1 MPHKAG
7 YVNIIGSP
15 NAGKST
21 LMNALVGEKLSIITK
36 KIQTTR
42 HRILG
47 IINEKDYQ
55 IILSD
60 TPGLLKPHYKL
71 HEAMMKH
78 IDEAFQDADIF
89 IFIQDVNE
97 SFESEEIIQRLHKTE
112 KHLIIALNKIDLSDQ
127 EKVEKESIVWQEK
140 FPNAKVI
147 PISALH
153 NFNVDTILNM
163 IVKLLPESPAYYPKD
178 TLTDKNIRFFVSEII
193 REKILLNFQKE
204 IPYSAEVTVYE
215 YKEDTNIIRIKAY
228 IHVARDTQKGIILGH
243 QGKAIKKL
251 GTDARKDIEEF
262 VGKKVHLELT
272 VKVSKDWRNS
282 EEQLKRFGYEE

>member
-47 IINEKDYQ
+47 IINEKNYQ

-78 IDEAFQDADIF
+78 IDEAIQDADIF
-89 IFIQDVNE
+89 IYIQDINE
-97 SFESEEIIQRLHKTE
+97 SFEFEEILQRLHKTE
-112 KHLIIALNKIDLSDQ
+112 KHLIIALNKIDLSEQ
-127 EKVEKESIVWQEK
+127 ERVEKKTIKWQEK
-140 FPNAKVI
+140 FPNATVI

-153 NFNVDTILNM
+153 NFNVDTILKM

-178 TLTDKNIRFFVSEII
+178 QLTDKNVRFFVSEII

-262 VGKKVHLELT
+262 VGKRVYLELT

-282 EEQLKRFGYEE
+282 DEQLKRFGYEN

>member
-71 HEAMMKH
+71 HESMMKH
-78 IDEAFQDADIF
+78 IDEAIQDADIF
-89 IFIQDVNE
+89 IFIQDINE
-97 SFESEEIIQRLHKTE
+97 SFEFEDIIQRLHKT
-112 KHLIIALNKIDLSDQ
+112 
-127 EKVEKESIVWQEK
+127 
-140 FPNAKVI
+140 
-147 PISALH
+147 
-153 NFNVDTILNM
+153 
-163 IVKLLPESPAYYPKD
+163 
-178 TLTDKNIRFFVSEII
+178 
-193 REKILLNFQKE
+193 
-204 IPYSAEVTVYE
+204 
-215 YKEDTNIIRIKAY
+215 
-228 IHVARDTQKGIILGH
+228 
-243 QGKAIKKL
+243 
-251 GTDARKDIEEF
+251 
-262 VGKKVHLELT
+262 
-272 VKVSKDWRNS
+272 
-282 EEQLKRFGYEE
+282 